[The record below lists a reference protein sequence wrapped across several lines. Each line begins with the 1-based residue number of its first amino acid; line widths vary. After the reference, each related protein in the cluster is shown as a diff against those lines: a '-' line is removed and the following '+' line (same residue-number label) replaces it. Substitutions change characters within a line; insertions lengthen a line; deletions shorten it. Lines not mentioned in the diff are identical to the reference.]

1 MDRVRFAIVG
11 VGGIGT
17 AHGRAMQAVPEVELV
32 GLCDIIPQK
41 MDAFEEELG
50 KPMRKYTKFE
60 ELFQDDEIEAVFVGT
75 PNQVHVPVI
84 LSAVGHGK
92 HVMST
97 KPLSS
102 SKEAAREAVEAAEAA
117 GVVNSMSLTMRFS
130 NAVQYLGKLCRGGE
144 FGEMYYA
151 RARSIRRAGIPDW
164 NLGFIEAGG
173 GAFRDMGVH
182 VLDSSWW
189 LLGQPR
195 PVSVTGVG
203 GAKFGPVGK
212 HYWDFRQ
219 PPEEYWSKYGAD
231 DYAGGIIRFD
241 NGTGLIVESFWASHQ
256 SPEVQIEL
264 FGTEAGAKL
273 SPLTLYKTVNG
284 APHDTVV
291 GIKDAQVDY
300 ARRIF
305 GHFADC
311 VRNGTPEEAPLRH
324 GLIVQE
330 MMEAM
335 LESAQTGKEIRFD

>member
-1 MDRVRFAIVG
+1 MDPVKFAIVG
-11 VGGIGT
+11 TGGIGT
-17 AHGRAMQAVPEVELV
+17 AHGRLMQSVPEVELV
-32 GLCDIIPQK
+32 ALCDIIPEK

-50 KPMRKYTKFE
+50 KPMRKYIQFE
-60 ELFQDDEIEAVFVGT
+60 ELCQDPDIEAVFVGT

-84 LSAVGHGK
+84 LETVKNSK
-92 HVMST
+92 NVMST

-117 GVVNSMSLTMRFS
+117 GVVNMMSLTMRFS
-130 NAVQYLGKLCRGGE
+130 PSVQYLGKLCREGDL
-144 FGEMYYA
+144 GEMYYA
-151 RARSIRRAGIPDW
+151 RARSIRRSGIPDW
-164 NLGFIEAGG
+164 NLGFVEAGG

-189 LLGQPR
+189 LLGQPK

-203 GAKFGPVGK
+203 GAKFGPIGK
-212 HYWDFRQ
+212 GYWDFRV
-219 PPEEYWSKYGAD
+219 PPEDYWRKYDSD
-231 DYAGGIIRFD
+231 DYAGGIIRFE

-256 SPEVQIEL
+256 SPEVQVEL

-273 SPLTLYKTVNG
+273 KPLTLYKTVNG
-284 APHDTVV
+284 APHDSTVE
-291 GIKDAQVDY
+291 IDDSQTRYAQT
-300 ARRIF
+300 IF

-311 VRNGTPEEAPLRH
+311 VRNGTPEAAPLRH

-335 LESAQTGKEIRFD
+335 LESALTGKEVLLP

>member
-1 MDRVRFAIVG
+1 MEPVKFAIVG
-11 VGGIGT
+11 TGGIGT
-17 AHGRAMQAVPEVELV
+17 AHGRVMEMVPDVHLV
-32 GLCDIIPQK
+32 ALCDIIEER
-41 MDAFEEELG
+41 MDNFEKELDR
-50 KPMRKYTKFE
+50 PMRKYLKFE
-60 ELFQDDEIEAVFVGT
+60 DLCKDPEVEAVFVGT

-84 LSAVGHGK
+84 LEAVKNGK

-130 NAVQYLGKLCRGGE
+130 PTLQYLGKLCREGE
-144 FGEMYYA
+144 FGELYYA
-151 RARSIRRAGIPDW
+151 RARSIRRSGIPDW

-182 VLDSSWW
+182 VLDASWW
-189 LLGQPR
+189 MLGKPK

-203 GAKFGPVGK
+203 GAKFGPLGK
-212 HYWDFRQ
+212 GYWNFRE
-219 PPEEYWSKYGAD
+219 PPEDYWAKYDSD
-231 DYAGGIIRFD
+231 DYAGGIIRFE
-241 NGTGLIVESFWASHQ
+241 NGTGLICESFWASHQ

-273 SPLTLYKTVNG
+273 KPLTLYKTVNG
-284 APHDTVV
+284 APHDTTVEIEDSQESY
-291 GIKDAQVDY
+291 GNN
-300 ARRIF
+300 IF

-311 VRNGTPEEAPLRH
+311 VRNGTREEAPLRH

-335 LESAQTGKEIRFD
+335 LESAKTGKEVFLP